1 MYVVELSVEVHTTQ
15 THALS
20 HLPCW
25 ELGLSSN
32 NSNTAAQAH
41 VMLSAAARTRLTK
54 AIDGIGG
61 RHLTLSDMVMNEEKN
76 EVDPTDPTTSHSRV
90 HSRGRVVGRVV
101 FLSLIMIRLVT
112 YADNDNKKWFW
123 KMGSSTKKQSL
134 NSGKEY
140 RHDLPRGSSGR
151 WILDFNYSYRHDYP
165 NYGSYSTWHIAAQ
178 NFTPTNEQ
186 PYRLA
191 ASYRWVDDSHPK
203 LLNGTAAPG
212 YGPLREISL
221 DEFCAACHKLNI
233 SRILSLG
240 DSLSNQFKQ
249 SLLSLLGFPPQGR
262 AATGFNANLRPQTI
276 RCTTPES
283 FDIQVMWMR
292 RSALHEVLSLSAG
305 GNHAMHEAFI
315 ADNQNKTAVVA
326 NFGTWLKTIEE
337 FQQALEAFLSWIDTS
352 PLVESKEKLGPIF
365 FRETIP
371 GHYPCKPEG
380 KKENVE
386 TYDWKV
392 PLVDAP
398 FESYREYRNF
408 SDTYVGAP
416 STYMYQ
422 WQQFEAYNEYAL
434 GRLLNRSESAAAQT
448 LPIYWLNVFNSSVL
462 RRDGHI
468 GFGDG
473 LHYYLPGPPD
483 FWSHFFHSYICEL
496 ACL

>member
-1 MYVVELSVEVHTTQ
+1 MF
-15 THALS
+15 
-20 HLPCW
+20 
-25 ELGLSSN
+25 G
-32 NSNTAAQAH
+32 
-41 VMLSAAARTRLTK
+41 
-54 AIDGIGG
+54 
-61 RHLTLSDMVMNEEKN
+61 
-76 EVDPTDPTTSHSRV
+76 
-90 HSRGRVVGRVV
+90 
-101 FLSLIMIRLVT
+101 SL
-112 YADNDNKKWFW
+112 
-123 KMGSSTKKQSL
+123 
-134 NSGKEY
+134 
-140 RHDLPRGSSGR
+140 
-151 WILDFNYSYRHDYP
+151 
-165 NYGSYSTWHIAAQ
+165 
-178 NFTPTNEQ
+178 
-186 PYRLA
+186 
-191 ASYRWVDDSHPK
+191 
-203 LLNGTAAPG
+203 
-212 YGPLREISL
+212 
-221 DEFCAACHKLNI
+221 
-233 SRILSLG
+233 
-240 DSLSNQFKQ
+240 
-249 SLLSLLGFPPQGR
+249 
-262 AATGFNANLRPQTI
+262 
-276 RCTTPES
+276 
-283 FDIQVMWMR
+283 
-292 RSALHEVLSLSAG
+292 
-305 GNHAMHEAFI
+305 
-315 ADNQNKTAVVA
+315 
-326 NFGTWLKTIEE
+326 
-337 FQQALEAFLSWIDTS
+337 QQALEAFLSWIDTS

-416 STYMYQ
+416 STYQ